1 MYQKTVL
8 ISVIFIV
15 FLTSTLFPVSTIK
28 LSGVRPPFFILK
40 ILNDEIKV
48 DNNRVIYSENGNK
61 ISEYELLESSGT
73 ESLCRCKEFSAEID
87 NNCYVKVMTD
97 VFPLLKEG
105 KRERVPIKKIIK
117 IRGIAFN
124 HQQNRLFITGN
135 PVPLSIVPELSIQG
149 LENFIKKMENE
160 YKKKCRVDLLSPD
173 EINRCINIEKAGILL
188 GEKDGNPVLIF
199 YSGSGR
205 RENPVSEKILARL
218 KYEVFLPLKLILL

>member
-8 ISVIFIV
+8 TAVIFII
-15 FLTSTLFPVSTIK
+15 FLTSTLFPVNKIK

-40 ILNDEIKV
+40 ILNDKIKV
-48 DNNRVIYSENGNK
+48 DNNRAVYSENGNK

-73 ESLCRCKEFSAEID
+73 KSLCRCKEFSAEID
-87 NNCYVKVMTD
+87 NNCYVKVTAD
-97 VFPLLKEG
+97 VRPLLKEVE
-105 KRERVPIKKIIK
+105 RERGPLKKIIK
-117 IRGIAFN
+117 IRGITFSY
-124 HQQNRLFITGN
+124 QQNRLFITGN
-135 PVPLSIVPELSIQG
+135 PIPLSIVPELSIQG
-149 LENFIKKMENE
+149 IENFIKKMENE
-160 YKKKCRVDLLSPD
+160 YKNKCRVDLLSPV
-173 EINRCINIEKAGILL
+173 EINRCIYIEKAGILL